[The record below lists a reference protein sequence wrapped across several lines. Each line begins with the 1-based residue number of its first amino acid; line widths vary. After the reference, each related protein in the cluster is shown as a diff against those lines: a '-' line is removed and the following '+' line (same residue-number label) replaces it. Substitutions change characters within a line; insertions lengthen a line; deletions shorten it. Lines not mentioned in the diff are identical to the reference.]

1 MSVMETTVF
10 QTSNAVVKVFYE
22 AAQVGGIEWSDF
34 TFTNV
39 GCSTESSG
47 IESPEDLEREV
58 VSTVE
63 KIAAQKFAFKNWVA
77 STKFATIPTS
87 SGDDRGPLYKEY
99 ESVLD
104 GVFPGSVAVSTVL
117 YAVVEAVAT
126 LSPPPMNSSTSAYS
140 YHQTAS
146 SNFEEFIEY
155 GDLVGCRIA
164 RAQLFHE
171 VLQAEGDPCFLAT
184 GRRLDDIE
192 RVMWRRSD
200 FPGVGNEGRKAM
212 PRTPQLSEPERS
224 VRDTELATFYE
235 SPRFSCWMVHLTRQL
250 LQVEDLLG
258 ISWRGK
264 LQSRAFNEHLP
275 RAILAQR
282 IASVL
287 QQNTTDVFS
296 SYYPATDSL
305 LMACLPKTAPGLVQ
319 AASWVA
325 RDHVRHRPAFKDWK
339 IEQLVS
345 KEYLTPRAEAAAAAC
360 VPLSVGQLE
369 SVATQSWSMYPAD
382 HSVVRLCQTSRG
394 LIWLTVYL
402 HGETFGLRSEYRTP
416 NGGIGMEFTDQHLGK
431 SSPALERNIQFIAS
445 FQDES
450 TLQITEGTR
459 RLPKKTDQF
468 PTIAATNSFP
478 NGLIVSACSDGSIIQ
493 RCCHSKRNIKTKSA
507 YNTSSDA
514 NNAGVQYG
522 EESEAFRVIYG
533 RGSVLR
539 ALQCGRKEV
548 LLANGV
554 TRVVQDCKKHR
565 HNSRKRP
572 CNDSELPPPPVTT
585 LTVDPETNALVE
597 RRPNGVIIVTLTSGA
612 RVAYHVDGTRM
623 YSNAG
628 NTHVLVKKRGFADV
642 CIDVDVNV
650 TAQHHAAGER
660 VAVTKGGLRVRSVVD
675 VYDGTH
681 VEISYNTKVTAQV
694 NGRVT
699 TRKPGGQVIV
709 AKDSGRVEY
718 SSQQPGSAP
727 NPNGSDTKDDDD
739 RDVTSHNGVYYFDCR
754 RGRFQ
759 LCDSE
764 QNQFHVDFCGTD
776 EEEGP
781 TIAVDL
787 AGVVSDAEAAR
798 YEVDTIPAKAVINEP
813 IPPYVFVLNGD
824 GTGLEILR
832 PQDIAEY
839 LEGVASENQVG
850 EIVDTGYSTTR
861 NHVFLCQLR
870 DSKCPKPLLNDAK
883 LHGEMVAL
891 QQPVATAAKYLPS
904 YFAEVKDTSPLQQ
917 FTTVRRLQQIQP
929 LSADELAEMHAGWAM
944 WEQWQKE
951 REANKECYK
960 VVDPRQPEVIAQEVA
975 MQKKV
980 LAAYKATRARKKMA
994 RQKAREMKARNVP
1007 QELSPGMRMETVQE
1021 GEEALGGEGED
1032 DDESD
1037 DEFGQFGSD
1046 MSDDD
1051 IGETAEVD
1059 DPMELLWSAFS
1070 QADTEGRG
1078 LLSIAQTRLG
1088 VVNVLGIGVTAN
1100 ELTEALVRF
1109 KIPYPFNVSFD
1120 VFTDLV
1126 AFFRSGDESNQDSEG
1141 HNSEQGDHIPSLKGM
1156 VPAQR
1161 KGHGTPRGS
1170 AAEAI
1175 RARNHDSAKERGQ
1188 SNNGGNCN
1196 LRTEGNHRHHSF
1208 RICPVAV
1215 AATSASMTGPPS
1227 PKRQRTDDNK
1237 PSEAEQEKLQKVLDS
1252 VQKVLDSVQ
1261 KVDEELEKENVL
1273 QAKEVLVIETKYN
1286 AKKRPAYVKRN
1297 KLLVEIPHFW
1307 KQVFVNHPLVG
1318 NYLTEDDEVLMDF
1331 LETFDITFVGDDG
1344 SFKMEMTFKE
1354 NPYFSPTTLWKQV
1367 KFSEDEEEVE
1377 VTASELTWKEKAEM
1391 TEESEKFPFFQW
1403 FVSTDG
1409 DQDVA
1414 EIIKEEIWKNPV
1426 QFYMMDEDE
1435 DEEEE
1440 EGEEEEGEG
1449 EGDEEEAEGED
1460 KE

>member
-1 MSVMETTVF
+1 MKRWSFHAVALASGAADEELAAKKELLARLRADATLSSWQRSCSYRVVGRAQLEELVRATHAEEAEARRREERQEAAGVGEGDAAEEEKEDLKAVAVTPALLALAFQRFVARDKREFLAYQQPDSSGAVEGGSGQVQSPVSDKETHGAEDSEGGPDRPPARMYLLVDYPTSLAEVTALLRLGEVGGESQVADGPENLPLLPLIDGVVLLADPTAIRGRNRSSSTNGPRSRGGSVIKTEGATSRMSVMETTVF

-34 TFTNV
+34 TFTN
-39 GCSTESSG
+39 
-47 IESPEDLEREV
+47 
-58 VSTVE
+58 
-63 KIAAQKFAFKNWVA
+63 
-77 STKFATIPTS
+77 
-87 SGDDRGPLYKEY
+87 
-99 ESVLD
+99 
-104 GVFPGSVAVSTVL
+104 
-117 YAVVEAVAT
+117 
-126 LSPPPMNSSTSAYS
+126 
-140 YHQTAS
+140 
-146 SNFEEFIEY
+146 
-155 GDLVGCRIA
+155 
-164 RAQLFHE
+164 
-171 VLQAEGDPCFLAT
+171 
-184 GRRLDDIE
+184 
-192 RVMWRRSD
+192 
-200 FPGVGNEGRKAM
+200 
-212 PRTPQLSEPERS
+212 
-224 VRDTELATFYE
+224 
-235 SPRFSCWMVHLTRQL
+235 
-250 LQVEDLLG
+250 
-258 ISWRGK
+258 
-264 LQSRAFNEHLP
+264 
-275 RAILAQR
+275 
-282 IASVL
+282 
-287 QQNTTDVFS
+287 
-296 SYYPATDSL
+296 
-305 LMACLPKTAPGLVQ
+305 
-319 AASWVA
+319 
-325 RDHVRHRPAFKDWK
+325 
-339 IEQLVS
+339 LVS

-360 VPLSVGQLE
+360 VPLSAGQLE

-459 RLPKKTDQF
+459 RLPKKPDQF

-917 FTTVRRLQQIQP
+917 FTTVRRVQQIQP

-1175 RARNHDSAKERGQ
+1175 RARNHDSASKGNGQ
-1188 SNNGGNCN
+1188 
-1196 LRTEGNHRHHSF
+1196 
-1208 RICPVAV
+1208 
-1215 AATSASMTGPPS
+1215 
-1227 PKRQRTDDNK
+1227 
-1237 PSEAEQEKLQKVLDS
+1237 
-1252 VQKVLDSVQ
+1252 
-1261 KVDEELEKENVL
+1261 
-1273 QAKEVLVIETKYN
+1273 
-1286 AKKRPAYVKRN
+1286 
-1297 KLLVEIPHFW
+1297 
-1307 KQVFVNHPLVG
+1307 
-1318 NYLTEDDEVLMDF
+1318 
-1331 LETFDITFVGDDG
+1331 
-1344 SFKMEMTFKE
+1344 
-1354 NPYFSPTTLWKQV
+1354 
-1367 KFSEDEEEVE
+1367 
-1377 VTASELTWKEKAEM
+1377 
-1391 TEESEKFPFFQW
+1391 
-1403 FVSTDG
+1403 
-1409 DQDVA
+1409 
-1414 EIIKEEIWKNPV
+1414 
-1426 QFYMMDEDE
+1426 
-1435 DEEEE
+1435 
-1440 EGEEEEGEG
+1440 
-1449 EGDEEEAEGED
+1449 
-1460 KE
+1460 